1 MSETTSVRVG
11 QEMDVATV
19 GESEDGL
26 VEVGAVSEVTK
37 GSLLG
42 SISDTSGN
50 LFQYGA

>member
-11 QEMDVATV
+11 QEMDVVTV

-26 VEVGAVSEVTK
+26 VEVGAVSETK
-37 GSLLG
+37 GSVLG
-42 SISDTSGN
+42 NLTDTSGS